1 MEVDPRSSPTR
12 PRFGYVAARRGRV
25 ARGVAVGQWL
35 SAALLW
41 VGILVLWLVLH

>member
-25 ARGVAVGQWL
+25 ARGVAVGQSL

-41 VGILVLWLVLH
+41 IGILVLWLVLH